1 MKVKFKKLSSKAI
14 PFTYSRENDACMD
27 MYAVDNFTTILP
39 KETVIVHTGIAVEI
53 PSGYEGVVRGR
64 SGLAAKGISV
74 HVGTIDETY
83 RGDVGVIMTNHSDE
97 PFYIE
102 KGNRIAQFTVKPVL
116 RVELEEVQEL
126 SSTERGTQGYGSSG
140 I

>member
-1 MKVKFKKLSSKAI
+1 MKVKFTKLTDTAI
-14 PFTYSRENDACMD
+14 PFSYSRENDACMD
-27 MYAVDNFTTILP
+27 IYSDMDCALLP
-39 KETVIVHTGIAVEI
+39 KQTMIIHSSIAVEI
-53 PSGYEGVVRGR
+53 PSGYEGIVRGR

-74 HVGTIDETY
+74 HLGTIDETY
-83 RGDVGVIMTNHSDE
+83 RGDVGVIMTNHSNE
-97 PFYIE
+97 PFFIE

-116 RVELEEVQEL
+116 RVELEEVSEL

>member
-1 MKVKFKKLSSKAI
+1 MKVKFKKLSASAI
-14 PFTYSRENDACMD
+14 PFSYSRAEDACMD
-27 MYAVDNFTTILP
+27 IYADMNYTLAP
-39 KETVIVHTGIAVEI
+39 KETVIIHSSIAVEI
-53 PSGYEGVVRGR
+53 PSGYEGIVRGR
-64 SGLAAKGISV
+64 SGLATKGISV
-74 HVGTIDETY
+74 HIGTIDETY
-83 RGDVGVIMTNHSDE
+83 RGDVGVIMTNHSRM
-97 PFYIE
+97 PFEIK

>member
-1 MKVKFKKLSSKAI
+1 MKVKFKKLSSSAT
-14 PFTYSRENDACMD
+14 PFSYSRDNDACMD
-27 MYAVDNFTTILP
+27 IYSDMDCILAP
-39 KETVIVHTGIAVEI
+39 KETMIVHSGIAVEI
-53 PSGYEGVVRGR
+53 PSGYEGIVRGR

-74 HVGTIDETY
+74 HIGTIDETY
-83 RGDVGVIMTNHSDE
+83 RGDIGVIMTNNTLES
-97 PFYIE
+97 FSIL

-126 SSTERGTQGYGSSG
+126 SSTERGTNGYGSSG